1 MPNDHDN
8 ESQRDLKHELA
19 NAKARTLAAQQ
30 LLKRAA
36 DEIEQLVE
44 SDCADQQKEQA
55 SKAAKRF
62 RRAASA

>member
-1 MPNDHDN
+1 MPDED

-19 NAKARTLAAQQ
+19 NAQARAQAAQH

-36 DEIEQLVE
+36 EEIEGLVE
-44 SDCADQQKEQA
+44 SNCDDQQKEQA

-62 RRAASA
+62 RRAAKE

>member
-1 MPNDHDN
+1 MSQDD

-19 NAKARTLAAQQ
+19 NARARTLAAQH

-36 DEIEQLVE
+36 DEIDGLVE
-44 SDCADQQKEQA
+44 ADCADQQKEQA

-62 RRAASA
+62 RRASTA